1 MEITLELGDLLKRIF
16 VRDPKKRI
24 TIQQIRDHPWVNIDF
39 PDKILLVPALPPLD
53 DAEDI
58 GKAIGS
64 VHNEN
69 EFTVYILKAHAT
81 SKKNS
86 PNSSDSNV
94 KLSKHHTSNGSSLKM
109 EQNRSINFLE
119 QSSSSNEIVMRGGRR
134 ASSHDNVKDSR
145 HSQPKPTEPIP
156 ASQNA
161 LPRKSS
167 KTYQNDLSLL
177 LPSSFSNE
185 LSRKQSISSQLSQ
198 EHRKHSTTLSES
210 SSNYISESA
219 RDWGRRGSASV
230 SISPSRTSSLGI
242 RTSTKMLEDE
252 DILDVS
258 EAADLAVK
266 NISLTSR
273 RMSIGPEKRAP
284 APVMIKEESFSGE
297 NLDGAS
303 DEEES
308 VAGSN
313 HAHEEFSLKE
323 YSYAR
328 RPSYRRPSI
337 TMDPTTPTSP
347 TSALPRDMNTIIPNP
362 SPIPTTLLRRA
373 SFNAARRDSAS
384 SRNNFPPAPK
394 EIDIPS
400 VITTVPR
407 VGSGSLTD
415 DNEKEPP
422 TRKRATTV
430 TGTPGTKSSQSSS
443 KFVVEERRDIW
454 EDDSVKMA
462 SSISTTSKLSN
473 ESSSLS
479 TGDKTD
485 KNANTIVTM
494 EMINNWHQIH
504 KPAKTVR
511 TMRYSFN
518 KSTTSSLYEPAR
530 IFQDVH
536 KVLLD
541 IADAGQDLFLLAFQR
556 PTNFYL
562 FECSIIYPNREES
575 LKFDIEVCKVW
586 LLKMHGIRIKRLQG
600 DSFDYKQI
608 HNDIVERLGYNG

>member
-24 TIQQIRDHPWVNIDF
+24 TIQQIRDHPWVNIDY

-86 PNSSDSNV
+86 PSSSDSNV
-94 KLSKHHTSNGSSLKM
+94 KLSRHHTSNGSSLKM
-109 EQNRSINFLE
+109 DRSINFLE

-145 HSQPKPTEPIP
+145 HFQQKPTEPIP
-156 ASQNA
+156 ASHNA

-167 KTYQNDLSLL
+167 KTEQNDLTLL

-185 LSRKQSISSQLSQ
+185 LSRKQSVSSQFSQ

-210 SSNYISESA
+210 SSNYIAESA

-230 SISPSRTSSLGI
+230 SISPSRTSSLAI
-242 RTSTKMLEDE
+242 RTSTKMLEDD

-273 RMSIGPEKRAP
+273 RMSVGPEKRAP

-297 NLDGAS
+297 NLDRAS
-303 DEEES
+303 DEEGS

-313 HAHEEFSLKE
+313 HAHEEYSLKE

-328 RPSYRRPSI
+328 RPSYRRASI
-337 TMDPTTPTSP
+337 TTEPTSP
-347 TSALPRDMNTIIPNP
+347 TSPASPITVPRDMNTIILNP
-362 SPIPTTLLRRA
+362 SPLPTTLLRRA
-373 SFNAARRDSAS
+373 SFNVARRDSSS

-394 EIDIPS
+394 EIDIQS
-400 VITTVPR
+400 VTTTVPR
-407 VGSGSLTD
+407 VGSGNLTD

-422 TRKRATTV
+422 TRRRATTV

-454 EDDSVKMA
+454 EDDSVKMT

-541 IADAGQDLFLLAFQR
+541 IADAGQDIFSLGFKR
-556 PTNFYL
+556 PTDLYL
-562 FECSIIYPNREES
+562 FECSIIYPNREEL